1 VAENRDL
8 GQDQDTEPVAPIIEL
23 ANADEVR
30 AYIRKLQM
38 AIDDLE
44 DLLHEAPPLRFA
56 PKQTLKA

>member
-1 VAENRDL
+1 MAENRDL
-8 GQDQDTEPVAPIIEL
+8 GQGSDEPVTPIIEL